1 VTDNSTSS
9 GADSNEEMTVET
21 TSVFRADFLNELD
34 APASSGT
41 EGSVSGVEGLPTGSA
56 LLVVKRGP
64 NAGSRFLL
72 DQATTS
78 AGRHPDSDIFL
89 DDVTVRRR
97 QPQRHLR
104 QPRTRRLGGALQR
117 RRGADRQ
124 VPVGLPDRAQERRR
138 QLERLVTAPDT
149 PAFAGMSIGAV
160 LDLLRPDFPDVTISK
175 IRFLEAEGLVTPE
188 RTPSGYRRFTAYDC
202 ARLRFVLT
210 AQRDHYLPLKV
221 IKAQLDEQ
229 PDGELPTVGSAYAA
243 PRLVPVSDAPADG
256 MGADAASV
264 ARTPVR
270 LSREDL
276 LARSGVDEALLGSLV
291 KAGVI
296 KPGAA
301 GFFDEYAVVTA
312 QCAKALAEYGV
323 EPRHLRAFRSAAD
336 RQSDLIA
343 QIAGP
348 VDKAGRE
355 GARDRADDL
364 AREVAALAITLH
376 TSLIKSAVR
385 DVLDR

>member
-1 VTDNSTSS
+1 
-9 GADSNEEMTVET
+9 
-21 TSVFRADFLNELD
+21 
-34 APASSGT
+34 
-41 EGSVSGVEGLPTGSA
+41 
-56 LLVVKRGP
+56 
-64 NAGSRFLL
+64 
-72 DQATTS
+72 
-78 AGRHPDSDIFL
+78 
-89 DDVTVRRR
+89 
-97 QPQRHLR
+97 
-104 QPRTRRLGGALQR
+104 
-117 RRGADRQ
+117 
-124 VPVGLPDRAQERRR
+124 
-138 QLERLVTAPDT
+138 
-149 PAFAGMSIGAV
+149 MSIGAV

-202 ARLRFVLT
+202 ARLRFILT
-210 AQRDHYLPLKV
+210 AQRDQYLPLKV
-221 IKAQLDEQ
+221 IKAQLDAQ
-229 PDGELPTVGSAYAA
+229 ADGELPNSGSAYAV
-243 PRLVPVSDAPADG
+243 PRLVSVDAHGHDGVSGVAP
-256 MGADAASV
+256 
-264 ARTPVR
+264 TQVR
-270 LSREDL
+270 LRREDL
-276 LARSGVDEALLGSLV
+276 LNRSGISESLLSELV

-296 KPGAA
+296 KPGQA
-301 GFFDEYAVVTA
+301 GFFDEHSVVIA

-348 VDKAGRE
+348 VVKAGKA

>member
-1 VTDNSTSS
+1 
-9 GADSNEEMTVET
+9 M
-21 TSVFRADFLNELD
+21 
-34 APASSGT
+34 
-41 EGSVSGVEGLPTGSA
+41 
-56 LLVVKRGP
+56 
-64 NAGSRFLL
+64 
-72 DQATTS
+72 
-78 AGRHPDSDIFL
+78 
-89 DDVTVRRR
+89 
-97 QPQRHLR
+97 
-104 QPRTRRLGGALQR
+104 
-117 RRGADRQ
+117 
-124 VPVGLPDRAQERRR
+124 
-138 QLERLVTAPDT
+138 TAPDT
-149 PAFAGMSIGAV
+149 PALAGMSIGAV

-229 PDGELPTVGSAYAA
+229 PDGQLPAMGSAYGA
-243 PRLVPVSDAPADG
+243 PRLVPVSEESDSSDVV
-256 MGADAASV
+256 AAS
-264 ARTPVR
+264 RTQVR

-276 LARSGVDEALLGSLV
+276 LAKSGVDDAFLGALV

-296 KPGAA
+296 KPGPA
-301 GFFDEYAVVTA
+301 GFFDEFAVVTA
-312 QCAKALAEYGV
+312 QCAKALADYGV

-343 QIAGP
+343 QITGP
-348 VDKAGRE
+348 VEKARRE

-385 DVLDR
+385 DVLER

>member
-1 VTDNSTSS
+1 
-9 GADSNEEMTVET
+9 
-21 TSVFRADFLNELD
+21 
-34 APASSGT
+34 
-41 EGSVSGVEGLPTGSA
+41 
-56 LLVVKRGP
+56 
-64 NAGSRFLL
+64 
-72 DQATTS
+72 
-78 AGRHPDSDIFL
+78 
-89 DDVTVRRR
+89 
-97 QPQRHLR
+97 
-104 QPRTRRLGGALQR
+104 
-117 RRGADRQ
+117 
-124 VPVGLPDRAQERRR
+124 
-138 QLERLVTAPDT
+138 
-149 PAFAGMSIGAV
+149 MSIGAV

-210 AQRDHYLPLKV
+210 AQRDQYLPLKV
-221 IKAQLDEQ
+221 IKAQLDAQ
-229 PDGELPTVGSAYAA
+229 PDGELPHSGSAYGV
-243 PRLVPVSDAPADG
+243 PRLVTVDGSAD
-256 MGADAASV
+256 DSVSV
-264 ARTPVR
+264 AQSQVR
-270 LSREDL
+270 LRREDL
-276 LARSGVDEALLGSLV
+276 LTRSGIDEALLNELV
-291 KAGVI
+291 KGGII
-296 KPGAA
+296 KPGTA
-301 GFFDEYAVVTA
+301 GFFDDHAVIIA

-348 VDKAGRE
+348 VVKAGKA